1 MKKMLAILLA
11 LMLVLGLTACGG
23 SDDTSTDGDTTDA
36 VEDTVDESEDTTE
49 ETPDTTDE
57 TEDTSDEMTE
67 EVDFSVA
74 LVTDTGGID
83 DKSFNQGTWEGI
95 QKFAEETG
103 AEITYA
109 QSNSDADYIPN
120 LSTFSEEDYDLIV
133 APGFLFV
140 ESMSEVSN
148 NFPEQNYL
156 LIDDVVADRPN
167 VANAVFAEEQGS
179 FLVGVAAA
187 QATLDAGKNS
197 VGFIG
202 GMDFALIQK
211 FEAGFIAGV
220 KEVAP
225 DMEVVVEYVGDFVST
240 EVAASYASRMYDNGA
255 YAIYHAAGG
264 AGNGLLKEAKDRRA
278 SGEDVWAIGV
288 DKDQY
293 ADGVYGDNGESAVL
307 TSMVKRVDVASYN
320 VAEMAMNGE
329 FPGGE
334 TLVFTLEND
343 GVGIPA
349 ENPNLSDEI
358 VALVD
363 EYAGKIKSG
372 EITVPAVPE
381 D

>member
-1 MKKMLAILLA
+1 
-11 LMLVLGLTACGG
+11 MLVVGLTACGG

-36 VEDTVDESEDTTE
+36 VEDTVDEGEDTTE
-49 ETPDTTDE
+49 ETPDTTEE

-187 QATLDAGKNS
+187 QATLDAGKTLLDLS
-197 VGFIG
+197 V
-202 GMDFALIQK
+202 
-211 FEAGFIAGV
+211 V
-220 KEVAP
+220 W
-225 DMEVVVEYVGDFVST
+225 T
-240 EVAASYASRMYDNGA
+240 
-255 YAIYHAAGG
+255 
-264 AGNGLLKEAKDRRA
+264 LL
-278 SGEDVWAIGV
+278 
-288 DKDQY
+288 
-293 ADGVYGDNGESAVL
+293 
-307 TSMVKRVDVASYN
+307 
-320 VAEMAMNGE
+320 
-329 FPGGE
+329 
-334 TLVFTLEND
+334 
-343 GVGIPA
+343 
-349 ENPNLSDEI
+349 
-358 VALVD
+358 
-363 EYAGKIKSG
+363 
-372 EITVPAVPE
+372 
-381 D
+381 

>member
-1 MKKMLAILLA
+1 MSKGRKRIMKKMLTILLA
-11 LMLVLGLTACGG
+11 LMLIVGLTACGG
-23 SDDTSTDGDTTDA
+23 NDDVSTDTGVEDVVDAVEDTVEDVSDA
-36 VEDTVDESEDTTE
+36 VEDTVDE
-49 ETPDTTDE
+49 
-57 TEDTSDEMTE
+57 MTE
-67 EVDFSVA
+67 TDFSVA

-95 QKFAEETG
+95 EKFAEETG
-103 AEITYA
+103 ADITYA
-109 QSNSDADYIPN
+109 QSNSDADYVPN
-120 LSTFSEEDYDLIV
+120 LSTFAEEDYDLIV

-140 ESMSEVSN
+140 DSISEVSN
-148 NFPEQNYL
+148 NFPDQKF
-156 LIDDVVADRPN
+156 LIIDEVVADRSN
-167 VANAVFAEEQGS
+167 VASAVFAEEQGS

-187 QATLDAGKNS
+187 QATLDAGMNS

-240 EVAASYASRMYDNGA
+240 EVAASYASRMYDNGS
-255 YAIYHAAGG
+255 YVIYHAAGG

-293 ADGVYGDNGESAVL
+293 EDGIYGTGDESAVL

-320 VAEMAMNGE
+320 VSKMTMDGE

-343 GVGIPA
+343 GVGIPE
-349 ENPNLSDEI
+349 ENPNLSEEI
-358 VALVD
+358 VSLVD
-363 EYAGKIKSG
+363 DYATQIKSG
-372 EITVPAVPE
+372 EITVPTVPE

>member
-1 MKKMLAILLA
+1 MKKFMAILLTIV
-11 LMLVLGLTACGG
+11 LVFGLTACGAKDNTG
-23 SDDTSTDGDTTDA
+23 EENTSTENE
-36 VEDTVDESEDTTE
+36 VEVTE
-49 ETPDTTDE
+49 EGDE
-57 TEDTSDEMTE
+57 
-67 EVDFSVA
+67 FSIA

-95 QKFAEETG
+95 ENFSEETG
-103 AEITYA
+103 AKITYS

-120 LSTFSEEDYDLIV
+120 LSAFSEEEYDLIV
-133 APGFLFV
+133 APGFLFL
-140 ESMSEVSN
+140 ESMLIVSE
-148 NFPEQNYL
+148 NFPEQKFL
-156 LIDDVVADRPN
+156 LVDEVVPDRDN
-167 VANAVFAEEQGS
+167 VASAVFAEEQGS

-187 QATLDAGKNS
+187 KSALEAGENA

-202 GMDFALIQK
+202 GVDFELIQK

-225 DMEVVVEYVGDFVST
+225 DMDVVVEYIGDFVST
-240 EVAASYASRMYDNGA
+240 EVAASYASRMYDDGV

-278 SGEDVWAIGV
+278 SGENVWAIGV

-293 ADGVYGDNGESAVL
+293 EEGIYGDNGESAVL
-307 TSMVKRVDVASYN
+307 TSMIKRVDVASYN
-320 VAEMAMNGE
+320 VSALTKEGK

-343 GVGIPA
+343 GVGIPE

-363 EYAGKIKSG
+363 EYKVKLKNGDIVA
-372 EITVPAVPE
+372 PAVPE
-381 D
+381 E

>member
-1 MKKMLAILLA
+1 MKKILTILLA
-11 LMLVLGLTACGG
+11 LMLIVGLTACGG
-23 SDDTSTDGDTTDA
+23 DDDASTNTDVEDA
-36 VEDTVDESEDTTE
+36 VEDAVDEVEDTVDEVTDEVEDTV
-49 ETPDTTDE
+49 
-57 TEDTSDEMTE
+57 DEMTDE
-67 EVDFSVA
+67 ESDFSVA

-95 QKFAEETG
+95 QQFAEETG
-103 AEITYA
+103 ADITYA
-109 QSNSDADYIPN
+109 QSNSDADYVPN
-120 LSTFSEEDYDLIV
+120 LSTFSEEDYNLIV

-140 ESMSEVSN
+140 DSMSEVSN
-148 NFPEQNYL
+148 NFPDQKF
-156 LIDDVVADRPN
+156 LIIDEVVAERPN
-167 VANAVFAEEQGS
+167 VASAVFAEEQGS

-187 QATLDAGKNS
+187 QATLDAGMNS

-240 EVAASYASRMYDNGA
+240 EVAASYASRMYDNGS
-255 YAIYHAAGG
+255 YVIYHAAGG

-293 ADGVYGDNGESAVL
+293 DDGVYGDNGESAVL
-307 TSMVKRVDVASYN
+307 TSMVKRVDVAAYT
-320 VAEMAMNGE
+320 VAEMTMNDE

-343 GVGIPA
+343 GVGIPE

-358 VALVD
+358 VSLVND
-363 EYAGKIKSG
+363 YATQIISG
-372 EITVPAVPE
+372 DIIVPTVPE